1 MFCIH
6 ICKGA
11 KYGIDKAPIHFSY
24 FAIFFHFPGMLY
36 YHQYQNTQHQQEKQQ
51 QALWNWWIKDLLYPQ
66 LKMLFNNLLLLFATT
81 DCIWLFLHWSKPQE
95 DKLRKTTSS
104 ISQCLRNAIQEAK
117 SNWKSNKNALWKKSK
132 LCGSCDHHPR
142 PIPSGH
148 KLFST
153 TRNGKTR

>member
-1 MFCIH
+1 MKHHFIFH
-6 ICKGA
+6 ILP
-11 KYGIDKAPIHFSY
+11 YFST
-24 FAIFFHFPGMLY
+24 FQACCTTISTKTP
-36 YHQYQNTQHQQEKQQ
+36 NISRRSR
-51 QALWNWWIKDLLYPQ
+51 QALWNWWIKDLLYLQ
-66 LKMLFNNLLLLFATT
+66 RKMLFNNLLLLFATT
-81 DCIWLFLHWSKPQE
+81 DCIWLFLPWSKPQE